1 MLCDAQSSHGDGGHS
16 QHKGPRTRQLPKCGA
31 KLDYFLIL
39 GPILF
44 WECSNQGF
52 YPTLFNPGYVKIGLD
67 NLDLVLALGVCYV
80 L

>member
-1 MLCDAQSSHGDGGHS
+1 MMDKALMGIGDILNIRGLGLGNYPNV
-16 QHKGPRTRQLPKCGA
+16 GPNLTIS
-31 KLDYFLIL
+31 LIL
-39 GPILF
+39 GPKF

-52 YPTLFNPGYVKIGLD
+52 YPTLFNPGYVKFGLD

>member
-1 MLCDAQSSHGDGGHS
+1 MLYDGQSSHGNGGHS

-39 GPILF
+39 GPKF

-52 YPTLFNPGYVKIGLD
+52 YPTLFNPGYVKFGLD